1 MKKILTVFIISLI
14 SQLFTLSSFAGSDGS
29 LEIHNK
35 NDAKAQNREVKDC
48 FETVNRGIFAFN
60 QGLDKIFFKP
70 IAKGYRYLPKPIRSG
85 TSNALSNL
93 SNVVTIPNNILQG
106 QFKEAGLNTL
116 RFSINST
123 LGIAGIFDVAS
134 YYGLSKLDKEDYGQT
149 LGAWG
154 IEEGCYFVLPVLG
167 PTTVRD
173 SLGSLVN
180 FSGGDAWYNVT
191 VANNT
196 KYFENS
202 DYYYSRLT
210 AGVDFRAKNLEAF
223 KSLENNSLDL
233 YASVRS
239 LYLQDRKRKI
249 QNLDETTETMN
260 DDDWEEIDSQ

>member
-1 MKKILTVFIISLI
+1 MKKIFTVLIITVI
-14 SQLFTLSSFAGSDGS
+14 SQIPILSTYAGSDGT
-29 LEIHNK
+29 LEINK
-35 NDAKAQNREVKDC
+35 AKEQTNEVKDC

-60 QGLDKIFFKP
+60 QGLDKVFFKP
-70 IAKGYRYLPKPIRSG
+70 VAKGYRYLPKPIRSG
-85 TSNALSNL
+85 TSNAISNL
-93 SNVVTIPNNILQG
+93 SNVITVPNNILQG
-106 QFKEAGLNTL
+106 QIKEAGINAL

-134 YYGLSKLDKEDYGQT
+134 FYGLNKLEKEDYGQT
-149 LGAWG
+149 LGTWG
-154 IEEGCYFVLPVLG
+154 VKEGCYFVLPVLG

-173 SLGSLVN
+173 SLGSMIN

-191 VANNT
+191 VTNNT

-210 AGVDFRAKNLEAF
+210 SGIDYRAKNLNSFE
-223 KSLENNSLDL
+223 SLEENSLDL

-249 QNLDETTETMN
+249 LNLDETTVTMN
-260 DDDWEEIDSQ
+260 DDDWEEIDAQ

>member
-1 MKKILTVFIISLI
+1 MKKFLKVFIISVI
-14 SQLFTLSSFAGSDGS
+14 SQLLIFNTYAGSDGTI
-29 LEIHNK
+29 EINTK
-35 NDAKAQNREVKDC
+35 SAEQNSDVKDC
-48 FETVNRGIFAFN
+48 FETVNRAIFTFN

-70 IAKGYRYLPKPIRSG
+70 VAKGYRHLPKLIRSG

-106 QFKEAGLNTL
+106 QFKDAGINTL
-116 RFSINST
+116 RFSINTT

-134 YYGLSKLDKEDYGQT
+134 YYGLNKLDKEDYGQT
-149 LGAWG
+149 LGTWG
-154 IEEGCYFVLPVLG
+154 VKEGCYFVLPVLG

-173 SLGSLVN
+173 AVGSIAN

-191 VANNT
+191 VVNDT
-196 KYFENS
+196 RYLDNS

-210 AGVDFRAKNLEAF
+210 SGVDFRAKNLEAF
-223 KSLENNSLDL
+223 ESLENNSIDL

-249 QNLDETTETMN
+249 LNLDETTETMN
-260 DDDWEEIDSQ
+260 DDDWEEIDTQ

>member
-1 MKKILTVFIISLI
+1 MEKILKVFIITII
-14 SQLFTLSSFAGSDGS
+14 SQMMILSTHAGSDGT
-29 LEIHNK
+29 LEIK
-35 NDAKAQNREVKDC
+35 SKVKEQTTEVKDC
-48 FETVNRGIFAFN
+48 FETVNRGIFAIN

-85 TSNALSNL
+85 TSSALSNL
-93 SNVVTIPNNILQG
+93 TNVITIPNNILQG
-106 QFKEAGLNTL
+106 ELKEAGINTL

-134 YYGLSKLDKEDYGQT
+134 YYGLNKLKKEDYGQT
-149 LGAWG
+149 LGTWG
-154 IEEGCYFVLPVLG
+154 VKEGCYFVLPVLG

-173 SLGSLVN
+173 SLGSIVN

-191 VANNT
+191 ISNNT

-210 AGVDFRAKNLEAF
+210 AGIDFRAKNLEAF
-223 KSLENNSLDL
+223 ESFENNSLDL

-239 LYLQDRKRKI
+239 LYLQDRTRKI
-249 QNLDETTETMN
+249 LNLEETTETMS
-260 DDDWEEIDSQ
+260 DDDWEEIDNQ